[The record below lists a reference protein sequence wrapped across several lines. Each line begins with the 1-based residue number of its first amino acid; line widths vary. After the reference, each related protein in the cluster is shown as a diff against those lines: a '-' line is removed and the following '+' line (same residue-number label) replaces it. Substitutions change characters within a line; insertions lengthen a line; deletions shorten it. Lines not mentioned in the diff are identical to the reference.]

1 MTCRY
6 CGTALPDGALF
17 CGECGQPVTA
27 AKSDDAPTGS
37 SVIVAAARS
46 ARAGGSRADAG
57 ADERAEAAVPESHD
71 PPPPAAGFSIADLA
85 FSSPGE
91 TSQPEDDDRDLPD
104 GSPLD
109 HSAPADPARCPQCG
123 EVMAAGDVF
132 CGECG
137 FVVRTVTPPSGIN
150 LITLGEFPADPDA
163 PEPEDP
169 ADEQHEQHEERAGEQ
184 PSHPSASLTAAAAPA
199 AAPAAASGA
208 PDADATTEVEPL
220 SADAGVGAPHDA
232 AEVDELVVESG
243 PGFAPAAEADP
254 DLEFDDPLP
263 FSEAEAE
270 AEAKSAV
277 KLSPR
282 SRPIPDPFPW
292 GTDQPLREDLEA
304 TRLVA
309 DSASG
314 TRYVLQFSTGESVT
328 VAGSGLIGRNP
339 SMQPGEYV
347 DQLVPIFDAG
357 KSVSK
362 THLEFGQEAG
372 RFWVSD
378 RYSTNGSVIRQP
390 DTEPRRCDAGRRY
403 FIARGTRVDVGEQF
417 FVVS

>member
-6 CGTALPDGALF
+6 CGTALPEGALF
-17 CGECGQPVTA
+17 CGECGQPVA
-27 AKSDDAPTGS
+27 AAAEPATGS
-37 SVIVAAARS
+37 SVIVPAARS
-46 ARAGGSRADAG
+46 ARGSGSRQDTVVV
-57 ADERAEAAVPESHD
+57 DSAESEESE
-71 PPPPAAGFSIADLA
+71 PATVGFSIADLA
-85 FSSPGE
+85 FSSPGD
-91 TSQPEDDDRDLPD
+91 TSQPDDDDRDLPD

-109 HSAPADPARCPQCG
+109 AVDESASPARCPQCG
-123 EVMAAGDVF
+123 EPMAAGDVF

-137 FVVRTVTPPSGIN
+137 FVVRTVAAPAGN
-150 LITLGEFPADPDA
+150 LVDLGEFPADPDA
-163 PEPEDP
+163 PEPGSEPESESDLGP
-169 ADEQHEQHEERAGEQ
+169 EAE
-184 PSHPSASLTAAAAPA
+184 P
-199 AAPAAASGA
+199 GA
-208 PDADATTEVEPL
+208 HDADATTEVEPL
-220 SADAGVGAPHDA
+220 SMAELDVEADPDSAPDLE
-232 AEVDELVVESG
+232 AEPESDDPSDIDDLVLESG
-243 PGFAPAAEADP
+243 PPSVAPEPEGDP

-263 FSEAEAE
+263 FSEPEVKPR
-270 AEAKSAV
+270 AKQ
-277 KLSPR
+277 SPR

-292 GTDQPLREDLEA
+292 GTEQPLREDLEA

-328 VAGSGLIGRNP
+328 VAGSGLVGRNP

-390 DTEPRRCDAGRRY
+390 DSEPRRCDAGRRY

>member
-1 MTCRY
+1 M
-6 CGTALPDGALF
+6 
-17 CGECGQPVTA
+17 
-27 AKSDDAPTGS
+27 
-37 SVIVAAARS
+37 AR
-46 ARAGGSRADAG
+46 
-57 ADERAEAAVPESHD
+57 
-71 PPPPAAGFSIADLA
+71 
-85 FSSPGE
+85 
-91 TSQPEDDDRDLPD
+91 
-104 GSPLD
+104 
-109 HSAPADPARCPQCG
+109 
-123 EVMAAGDVF
+123 GDVF

-150 LITLGEFPADPDA
+150 LITLGEFPADPEA
-163 PEPEDP
+163 PEPEP
-169 ADEQHEQHEERAGEQ
+169 SSSRAR
-184 PSHPSASLTAAAAPA
+184 PSSTRDARRPTPTRRPKS
-199 AAPAAASGA
+199 SGLD
-208 PDADATTEVEPL
+208 DADATTRTTRTTLRRRCGRDRPPRASSPAPRSLTPEP
-220 SADAGVGAPHDA
+220 
-232 AEVDELVVESG
+232 
-243 PGFAPAAEADP
+243 EADP

-263 FSEAEAE
+263 FSEPEIKPA
-270 AEAKSAV
+270 AKG
-277 KLSPR
+277 SPR

-292 GTDQPLREDLEA
+292 GTEQPLREDLEA

-390 DTEPRRCDAGRRY
+390 EAEPRRCDAGQTVLHRPRHPRGCRRAVLRRELR
-403 FIARGTRVDVGEQF
+403 FVLPVTRSRCGL
-417 FVVS
+417 ST

>member
-6 CGTALPDGALF
+6 CGTVLPDGALF

-27 AKSDDAPTGS
+27 AKADDASTGS
-37 SVIVAAARS
+37 SLIVAAARS
-46 ARAGGSRADAG
+46 ARSEAAG
-57 ADERAEAAVPESHD
+57 ADGDRAIAEVTGADSEQSAAPTV
-71 PPPPAAGFSIADLA
+71 GFSIADLA

-91 TSQPEDDDRDLPD
+91 TSQPDDDDRDLPD
-104 GSPLD
+104 GSPLVHGD
-109 HSAPADPARCPQCG
+109 PGDPASRCPQCG
-123 EVMAAGDVF
+123 EAMAKGDVF

-137 FVVRTVTPPSGIN
+137 FVLRVVSPPSGGN
-150 LITLGEFPADPDA
+150 LITLGEFPADPEAPDA
-163 PEPEDP
+163 PGPDAE
-169 ADEQHEQHEERAGEQ
+169 G
-184 PSHPSASLTAAAAPA
+184 
-199 AAPAAASGA
+199 
-208 PDADATTEVEPL
+208 PDADATTEVERL
-220 SADAGVGAPHDA
+220 SSDDGGDNGAEADAEDDVDDDDADEGDGGAVADA
-232 AEVDELVVESG
+232 AEIDQLVVESG
-243 PGFAPAAEADP
+243 PPSVPAAAEPDP

-263 FSEAEAE
+263 FSEH
-270 AEAKSAV
+270 AV
-277 KLSPR
+277 ATAAQASPR

-309 DSASG
+309 DSAPG
-314 TRYVLQFSTGESVT
+314 ARYVLQFSTGESVT
-328 VAGSGLIGRNP
+328 VAGSGLVGRNP

-390 DTEPRRCDAGRRY
+390 DAEPRRCDAGRRY

>member
-1 MTCRY
+1 MNCRY
-6 CGTALPDGALF
+6 CGTALPEGALF

-27 AKSDDAPTGS
+27 AHSDAAATGS
-37 SVIVAAARS
+37 SVIVPAARS
-46 ARAGGSRADAG
+46 VRGSGSASG
-57 ADERAEAAVPESHD
+57 IAVVDSEESA
-71 PPPPAAGFSIADLA
+71 PATIGFSIADLA

-91 TSQPEDDDRDLPD
+91 TSQPEDDDRELPD
-104 GSPLD
+104 GAPLD
-109 HSAPADPARCPQCG
+109 GADPSDSSARCPQCG
-123 EVMAAGDVF
+123 EAMAQGDVF

-137 FVVRTVTPPSGIN
+137 FVVRTVSPPAGDGSEPDPAVPFVVLPE
-150 LITLGEFPADPDA
+150 LIDLGEFSADPEV
-163 PEPEDP
+163 PEPEVP
-169 ADEQHEQHEERAGEQ
+169 GPEVPG
-184 PSHPSASLTAAAAPA
+184 PAAAAAEARDVDPEA
-199 AAPAAASGA
+199 R
-208 PDADATTEVEPL
+208 DADATTEVESLDLEAEPD
-220 SADAGVGAPHDA
+220 ADDSAGVD
-232 AEVDELVVESG
+232 DLVLESG
-243 PGFAPAAEADP
+243 PGSAQPEPEEDP

-263 FSEAEAE
+263 FSEPQRAD
-270 AEAKSAV
+270 AEAKPRTSQ
-277 KLSPR
+277 STR

-292 GTDQPLREDLEA
+292 GAEQPVREDLEA

-309 DSASG
+309 DPAAG

-328 VAGSGLIGRNP
+328 VAGSGLVGRNP

-390 DTEPRRCDAGRRY
+390 DAEPRRCDAGRRY

>member
-6 CGTALPDGALF
+6 CGTVLPEGALF
-17 CGECGQPVTA
+17 CGECGQPVGSDA
-27 AKSDDAPTGS
+27 AVEPDDVAAPT
-37 SVIVAAARS
+37 
-46 ARAGGSRADAG
+46 
-57 ADERAEAAVPESHD
+57 
-71 PPPPAAGFSIADLA
+71 AGFSIADLA

-91 TSQPEDDDRDLPD
+91 TSAPDDDQQELPD
-104 GSPLD
+104 GIPLD
-109 HSAPADPARCPQCG
+109 HAPSSEAEAHCPQCG
-123 EVMAAGDVF
+123 ESMARGDVF

-137 FVVRTVTPPSGIN
+137 FVVRTVSPPTGGN
-150 LITLGEFPADPDA
+150 LITLGEFPPDP
-163 PEPEDP
+163 
-169 ADEQHEQHEERAGEQ
+169 
-184 PSHPSASLTAAAAPA
+184 
-199 AAPAAASGA
+199 
-208 PDADATTEVEPL
+208 DATTEVEPL
-220 SADAGVGAPHDA
+220 SIADLAEA
-232 AEVDELVVESG
+232 AESDDREEADDSGIADDDADDPSDIDDLVLESG
-243 PGFAPAAEADP
+243 PAFIAPEVEPDP

-263 FSEAEAE
+263 FSEAAVPGMPAE
-270 AEAKSAV
+270 PDAKPAVKSAV
-277 KLSPR
+277 KASPR

-292 GTDQPLREDLEA
+292 GAEQPLREDLEA

-309 DSASG
+309 DTESG

-328 VAGSGLIGRNP
+328 VAGSGLVGRNP

-372 RFWVSD
+372 RFWVTD

-390 DTEPRRCDAGRRY
+390 DAEARRCDAGRRY

>member
-1 MTCRY
+1 MTCHY

-17 CGECGQPVTA
+17 CGECGQPVATTLS
-27 AKSDDAPTGS
+27 SDASTGS
-37 SVIVAAARS
+37 
-46 ARAGGSRADAG
+46 
-57 ADERAEAAVPESHD
+57 
-71 PPPPAAGFSIADLA
+71 PAAGFSIADLA

-91 TSQPEDDDRDLPD
+91 TSEPEDDDWDLPD

-109 HSAPADPARCPQCG
+109 GAVAAGQPAHCPQCG
-123 EVMAAGDVF
+123 EPMAEGDVF

-137 FVVRTVTPPSGIN
+137 FVLRTVSPP
-150 LITLGEFPADPDA
+150 TGESAVVEPRFDA
-163 PEPEDP
+163 RD
-169 ADEQHEQHEERAGEQ
+169 
-184 PSHPSASLTAAAAPA
+184 S
-199 AAPAAASGA
+199 
-208 PDADATTEVEPL
+208 DATTEVEPVIADEPVGADEQV
-220 SADAGVGAPHDA
+220 SADEPVEIDR
-232 AEVDELVVESG
+232 LVLE
-243 PGFAPAAEADP
+243 PAPAFAAPAPVDDE
-254 DLEFDDPLP
+254 DLEFDEPLP
-263 FSEAEAE
+263 FSEAEATPL
-270 AEAKSAV
+270 AKV
-277 KLSPR
+277 SPR

-292 GTDQPLREDLEA
+292 GAEQPLREDLEA

-309 DSASG
+309 DPALG

-328 VAGSGLIGRNP
+328 VAGSGLVGRNP

-390 DTEPRRCDAGRRY
+390 DSEPRRCDAGRRY

>member
-17 CGECGQPVTA
+17 CGECGQPV
-27 AKSDDAPTGS
+27 
-37 SVIVAAARS
+37 
-46 ARAGGSRADAG
+46 
-57 ADERAEAAVPESHD
+57 AAVHEA
-71 PPPPAAGFSIADLA
+71 PPRATGFSIADLA
-85 FSSPGE
+85 FSSPGD
-91 TSQPEDDDRDLPD
+91 TSEPDDDDRDLPD
-104 GSPLD
+104 GSPLGED
-109 HSAPADPARCPQCG
+109 DPVRSAAHCPQCG
-123 EVMAAGDVF
+123 EAMATGDVF

-137 FVVRTVTPPSGIN
+137 FVLRTVSPPSGAD
-150 LITLGEFPADPDA
+150 LIDVDEFPADVERK
-163 PEPEDP
+163 PEPEP
-169 ADEQHEQHEERAGEQ
+169 E
-184 PSHPSASLTAAAAPA
+184 PSAGFDAHEPEA
-199 AAPAAASGA
+199 G
-208 PDADATTEVEPL
+208 DADATTEVEPL
-220 SADAGVGAPHDA
+220 DGSGHDDRDGHAERADADA
-232 AEVDELVVESG
+232 DVERAG
-243 PGFAPAAEADP
+243 AEAGEVEPAPGMDP
-254 DLEFDDPLP
+254 DLVFDDPLAFP
-263 FSEAEAE
+263 EPEVEPA
-270 AEAKSAV
+270 AKP
-277 KLSPR
+277 SPR

-309 DSASG
+309 DSAPG

-372 RFWVSD
+372 RFWVGD

-390 DTEPRRCDAGRRY
+390 DAEPRRCEAGRRY

>member
-6 CGTALPDGALF
+6 CGTALPEGALF
-17 CGECGQPVTA
+17 CGECGQPVGSDA
-27 AKSDDAPTGS
+27 AVESDDVAAPT
-37 SVIVAAARS
+37 
-46 ARAGGSRADAG
+46 
-57 ADERAEAAVPESHD
+57 
-71 PPPPAAGFSIADLA
+71 AGFSIADLA

-91 TSQPEDDDRDLPD
+91 TSGPDDDQQELPD
-104 GSPLD
+104 GIPLD
-109 HSAPADPARCPQCG
+109 HAHSAEGGAHCPQCG
-123 EVMAAGDVF
+123 ESMARGDVF

-137 FVVRTVTPPSGIN
+137 FVVRTVSPPVGGN
-150 LITLGEFPADPDA
+150 LINLGEFPPDP
-163 PEPEDP
+163 
-169 ADEQHEQHEERAGEQ
+169 
-184 PSHPSASLTAAAAPA
+184 
-199 AAPAAASGA
+199 
-208 PDADATTEVEPL
+208 DATTEVEPL
-220 SADAGVGAPHDA
+220 SIADGD
-232 AEVDELVVESG
+232 AEVDDDPDAGDPSDIDDLVLESS
-243 PGFAPAAEADP
+243 PAFVAPDAEPDP

-263 FSEAEAE
+263 FSEAEAD
-270 AEAKSAV
+270 AQADAKPAVKSAA
-277 KLSPR
+277 KASPR

-292 GTDQPLREDLEA
+292 GTEQPLREDLEA

-328 VAGSGLIGRNP
+328 VAGSGLVGRNP

-372 RFWVSD
+372 RFWVTD

-390 DTEPRRCDAGRRY
+390 DAEARRCDAGRRY

>member
-6 CGTALPDGALF
+6 CGTALPEGALF
-17 CGECGQPVTA
+17 CGECGQPVA
-27 AKSDDAPTGS
+27 AATTEPATGS
-37 SVIVAAARS
+37 SVIVPAARS
-46 ARAGGSRADAG
+46 VRGSGALLGTAVVDPG
-57 ADERAEAAVPESHD
+57 ESEESEDADESEDWE
-71 PPPPAAGFSIADLA
+71 PATVGFSIADLA
-85 FSSPGE
+85 FSSPGD
-91 TSQPEDDDRDLPD
+91 TSQPDDDDRDLPD
-104 GSPLD
+104 GTPLD
-109 HSAPADPARCPQCG
+109 GADESASTAHCPQCG
-123 EVMAAGDVF
+123 EAMAAGDVF

-137 FVVRTVTPPSGIN
+137 FVVRTVAPPAGN
-150 LITLGEFPADPDA
+150 LVDLGEFPADPDA
-163 PEPEDP
+163 PDQGSVPDAPEPEP
-169 ADEQHEQHEERAGEQ
+169 EPEAEPESEAEPH
-184 PSHPSASLTAAAAPA
+184 
-199 AAPAAASGA
+199 
-208 PDADATTEVEPL
+208 DADATTEVEPV
-220 SADAGVGAPHDA
+220 SMAEAQGETDGEAESEPDADDSS
-232 AEVDELVVESG
+232 DIDDLVFESG
-243 PGFAPAAEADP
+243 PASVSPEPEADP

-263 FSEAEAE
+263 FSEPEVKPR
-270 AEAKSAV
+270 AKQ
-277 KLSPR
+277 SPR

-292 GTDQPLREDLEA
+292 GTEQPLREDLEA

-309 DSASG
+309 DSAAG

-328 VAGSGLIGRNP
+328 VAGSGLVGRNP

>member
-17 CGECGQPVTA
+17 CGECGQPVA
-27 AKSDDAPTGS
+27 AAAAPAAEEVLGGT
-37 SVIVAAARS
+37 SVIVPAARS
-46 ARAGGSRADAG
+46 VRSGGGSTTGPAAEVVAADQH
-57 ADERAEAAVPESHD
+57 DAARPS
-71 PPPPAAGFSIADLA
+71 AGFSIADLA

-91 TSQPEDDDRDLPD
+91 TSQPDDEDRDLPD

-109 HSAPADPARCPQCG
+109 HDEAEAAARCPQCG
-123 EVMAAGDVF
+123 EPMARGDVF

-163 PEPEDP
+163 PAREPV
-169 ADEQHEQHEERAGEQ
+169 
-184 PSHPSASLTAAAAPA
+184 AS
-199 AAPAAASGA
+199 
-208 PDADATTEVEPL
+208 DADATTEVERL
-220 SADAGVGAPHDA
+220 TDDLDDELDADDADLVDAPEGDA
-232 AEVDELVVESG
+232 APDADGPAAGEDEDDEPGIDRLVVESAPVVAPEG
-243 PGFAPAAEADP
+243 PEADP

-263 FSEAEAE
+263 FSEQQ
-270 AEAKSAV
+270 AV
-277 KLSPR
+277 PKPQGSPR

-292 GTDQPLREDLEA
+292 GTEQPLREDLEA

-309 DSASG
+309 DSGSG

-390 DTEPRRCDAGRRY
+390 DAEPRRCDAGRRY
-403 FIARGTRVDVGEQF
+403 FIARGTRVDIGEQF

>member
-17 CGECGQPVTA
+17 CGECGQPVSA
-27 AKSDDAPTGS
+27 AHSSDAAAGS
-37 SVIVAAARS
+37 SVIVPAARS
-46 ARAGGSRADAG
+46 ARGSG
-57 ADERAEAAVPESHD
+57 APSGVAVVDPGESA
-71 PPPPAAGFSIADLA
+71 PATIGFSIADLA

-91 TSQPEDDDRDLPD
+91 TSEPEDDDRELPD
-104 GSPLD
+104 GTPLD
-109 HSAPADPARCPQCG
+109 GAGPAGSEARCPQCG
-123 EVMAAGDVF
+123 EPMAAGDVF

-137 FVVRTVTPPSGIN
+137 FVVRTVSPPSGDG
-150 LITLGEFPADPDA
+150 TASEA
-163 PEPEDP
+163 EPHDV
-169 ADEQHEQHEERAGEQ
+169 
-184 PSHPSASLTAAAAPA
+184 
-199 AAPAAASGA
+199 
-208 PDADATTEVEPL
+208 DATTEVEPL
-220 SADAGVGAPHDA
+220 SIPVDDVVADADTDVDA
-232 AEVDELVVESG
+232 DDPDGIDDLVLSSG
-243 PGFAPAAEADP
+243 PAYAVPGPEADP

-263 FSEAEAE
+263 FSEPDIRP
-270 AEAKSAV
+270 EAKPRTTQ
-277 KLSPR
+277 SPR

-292 GTDQPLREDLEA
+292 GAEQPLREDLEA

-309 DSASG
+309 DAAAG

-328 VAGSGLIGRNP
+328 VAGSGLVGRNP

-390 DTEPRRCDAGRRY
+390 DAEPRRCDAGRRY